1 MPPARNL
8 GEQRESLGNMDFVLG
23 RAKAFRDALRRA
35 DPAYLQSMSSAQAAR
50 FLVTNENKIALL
62 TVPSAQ
68 NSEAEVSSG
77 VEINSK
83 GAALRQLLLLSHSQV
98 PLEIAAQANYLGI
111 YSQTPYFGIELGR
124 LVAVENNAAATLS
137 ASSPTLAAPASPAT
151 PPLAANILPLVLPPN
166 SEFLP
171 LYTVGP
177 ELSDLEVGLATA
189 QIALGNWQLS
199 QKYCSI
205 CAAPTSFQNGGWEAH
220 CARGHIIF
228 PRTDPAIIVGV
239 LDAQDR
245 LLLGRKAGWDK
256 RRFSALAGFIE
267 AGETAEMAVVREVQE
282 EAGIAVEDVQY
293 LSTQPWPFPRSLMLV
308 YTARTCDSTP
318 EIKVDGEEIVEAHF
332 FTRQELQQKIADGE
346 ITLPS
351 RSGAVHVILR
361 AWYAGQEEA

>member
-1 MPPARNL
+1 
-8 GEQRESLGNMDFVLG
+8 MDFVLG
-23 RAKAFRDALRRA
+23 RAKAFRDALQRA
-35 DPAYLQSMSSAQAAR
+35 DPLYLQNMRSAQAAR
-50 FLVTNENKIALL
+50 FLVTDENKIALL
-62 TVPSAQ
+62 AAPSAQ
-68 NSEAEVSSG
+68 NSGAEVSSG
-77 VEINSK
+77 AEVNAT
-83 GAALRQLLLLSHSQV
+83 GAASRQLLLLSHSQV
-98 PLEIAAQANYLGI
+98 PPEMAAQANYLGI
-111 YSQTPYFGIELGR
+111 YAQIPYFGIELGR
-124 LVAVENNAAATLS
+124 LAAVENNAVATLPPS
-137 ASSPTLAAPASPAT
+137 PASLTAPAAP
-151 PPLAANILPLVLPPN
+151 PLVANILPLVLPPN

-177 ELSDLEVGLATA
+177 ELSDLEAGLATA

-228 PRTDPAIIVGV
+228 PRTDPAVIVGV

-245 LLLGRKAGWDK
+245 LLLGRKTGWDK

-308 YTARTCDSTP
+308 YTARTRDFAP

-332 FTRQELQQKIADGE
+332 FTRQELQQKIAAGE
-346 ITLPS
+346 VTLPS

-361 AWYAGQEEA
+361 AWYAGQEEAGNATG

>member
-1 MPPARNL
+1 
-8 GEQRESLGNMDFVLG
+8 MDFVLG

-35 DPAYLQSMSSAQAAR
+35 DPAYLQNMCSAQAAR
-50 FLVTNENKIALL
+50 FLVTDENKIALL
-62 TVPSAQ
+62 AAPSAQ

-77 VEINSK
+77 AEVNAK
-83 GAALRQLLLLSHSQV
+83 GAAPRQLLLLSHSQV
-98 PLEIAAQANYLGI
+98 PSEIAAQANYLGI

-124 LVAVENNAAATLS
+124 LTAVENNS
-137 ASSPTLAAPASPAT
+137 AAPS
-151 PPLAANILPLVLPPN
+151 LAANIPPLVLPPH

-177 ELSDLEVGLATA
+177 KLSDLEVGLAIA

-205 CAAPTSFQNGGWEAH
+205 CAAPTFFQNGGWEAH

-228 PRTDPAIIVGV
+228 PRTDPAVIVGV

-308 YTARTCDSTP
+308 YTARTCDFAP

-346 ITLPS
+346 VTLPS